1 MNYGYFDLKN
11 KEYVITKPDTPAPWV
26 NYLGSPEYGAIISN
40 NAAGYSFVKSGANGR
55 ISRFRF
61 NSMMALPGRYI
72 YIRDNDT
79 ADYWSASWQPVG
91 KPLDKYKSECRH
103 GTAYTV
109 ISSEYENIAAE
120 TAYYV
125 PNGKTYEVWRS
136 KIINNDSKPRKLS
149 VFGFVEFTND
159 NNYEQ
164 DQVNLQ
170 YTLFITRT
178 SFEGNKILQH
188 INENSG
194 RDETGSNHRERFFG
208 MVGADVTAACGNP
221 DSFIGSYRTYSNP
234 EAVEK
239 GRLDGSMNY
248 NSNSCGALQSDITL
262 EPGQTAELIYILGQK
277 DNREASAILEEY
289 KEKVGS
295 IINGTVKRI
304 EFGNVILDIG
314 KTEAILRRDEIIPR
328 EKFKNGDRVRA
339 YVLEVRREN
348 KGPQIF
354 LSRTCPE
361 FLAKLFASEVPE
373 IYDGIVKIVGVA
385 RDPGSK
391 AKIAVRTDDM
401 TVDAVGACVGLRG
414 IRVQAVVTEL
424 QGEKIDIVPYS
435 EDKAQFIVSALAP
448 AEVTKV
454 VLDEDNNRIEVV
466 VPQEQFSIAIGRR
479 GQNVKLA
486 SQLLGC
492 DIDVLTEEQEQ
503 ERRSNENKVRSQRF
517 MEALDVDEMI
527 AHLLIAEG
535 FSTVDEIAL
544 VDLSELAEIEGFDE
558 DVAKELQSRA
568 QEFIAKRN
576 KEFEEKSKSLGID
589 EKLQQLP
596 GLDQDMLLT
605 LASSGVK
612 TIDDLADLATDE
624 LIEMLGENTL
634 SVQEANKV
642 IMAAREHWF
651 AEE

>member
-1 MNYGYFDLKN
+1 MQNFESMPRPEIILVADTVAREKNIDRDDVLEAMEIAIQKAGRSKYGFEHD
-11 KEYVITKPDTPAPWV
+11 IRATIDR
-26 NYLGSPEYGAIISN
+26 
-40 NAAGYSFVKSGANGR
+40 KSGAISLARYREVVESADQIENEVTQLTLAEAKAYDSNIKVGEFIIDPLPPIDFGR
-55 ISRFRF
+55 I
-61 NSMMALPGRYI
+61 
-72 YIRDNDT
+72 
-79 ADYWSASWQPVG
+79 
-91 KPLDKYKSECRH
+91 
-103 GTAYTV
+103 
-109 ISSEYENIAAE
+109 AA
-120 TAYYV
+120 
-125 PNGKTYEVWRS
+125 
-136 KIINNDSKPRKLS
+136 
-149 VFGFVEFTND
+149 
-159 NNYEQ
+159 
-164 DQVNLQ
+164 
-170 YTLFITRT
+170 
-178 SFEGNKILQH
+178 
-188 INENSG
+188 
-194 RDETGSNHRERFFG
+194 
-208 MVGADVTAACGNP
+208 
-221 DSFIGSYRTYSNP
+221 
-234 EAVEK
+234 
-239 GRLDGSMNY
+239 
-248 NSNSCGALQSDITL
+248 
-262 EPGQTAELIYILGQK
+262 QTAKQVIVQK
-277 DNREASAILEEY
+277 VRDAERNKQFEEY

-589 EKLQQLP
+589 EKLQWLP

>member
-1 MNYGYFDLKN
+1 MQNFESMPRPEIILVADTVAREKNIDRDDVLEAMEIAIQKAGRSKYGFEHD
-11 KEYVITKPDTPAPWV
+11 IRATIDR
-26 NYLGSPEYGAIISN
+26 
-40 NAAGYSFVKSGANGR
+40 KSGAISLARYREVVESADQIENEVTQLTLAEAKAYDSNIKVGEFIIDPLPPIDFGR
-55 ISRFRF
+55 I
-61 NSMMALPGRYI
+61 
-72 YIRDNDT
+72 
-79 ADYWSASWQPVG
+79 
-91 KPLDKYKSECRH
+91 
-103 GTAYTV
+103 
-109 ISSEYENIAAE
+109 AA
-120 TAYYV
+120 
-125 PNGKTYEVWRS
+125 
-136 KIINNDSKPRKLS
+136 
-149 VFGFVEFTND
+149 
-159 NNYEQ
+159 
-164 DQVNLQ
+164 
-170 YTLFITRT
+170 
-178 SFEGNKILQH
+178 
-188 INENSG
+188 
-194 RDETGSNHRERFFG
+194 
-208 MVGADVTAACGNP
+208 
-221 DSFIGSYRTYSNP
+221 
-234 EAVEK
+234 
-239 GRLDGSMNY
+239 
-248 NSNSCGALQSDITL
+248 
-262 EPGQTAELIYILGQK
+262 QTAKQVIVQK
-277 DNREASAILEEY
+277 VRDAERNKQFEEY

-454 VLDEDNNRIEVV
+454 VLDEDNSRIEVV

>member
-1 MNYGYFDLKN
+1 MQNFESMPRPEIILVADTVAREKNIDRDDVLEAMEIAIQKAGRSKYGFEHD
-11 KEYVITKPDTPAPWV
+11 IRATIDR
-26 NYLGSPEYGAIISN
+26 
-40 NAAGYSFVKSGANGR
+40 KSGAISLARYREVVESADQIENEVTQLTLAEAKAYDSNIKVGEFIIDPLPPIDFGR
-55 ISRFRF
+55 I
-61 NSMMALPGRYI
+61 
-72 YIRDNDT
+72 
-79 ADYWSASWQPVG
+79 
-91 KPLDKYKSECRH
+91 
-103 GTAYTV
+103 
-109 ISSEYENIAAE
+109 AA
-120 TAYYV
+120 
-125 PNGKTYEVWRS
+125 
-136 KIINNDSKPRKLS
+136 
-149 VFGFVEFTND
+149 
-159 NNYEQ
+159 
-164 DQVNLQ
+164 
-170 YTLFITRT
+170 
-178 SFEGNKILQH
+178 
-188 INENSG
+188 
-194 RDETGSNHRERFFG
+194 
-208 MVGADVTAACGNP
+208 
-221 DSFIGSYRTYSNP
+221 
-234 EAVEK
+234 
-239 GRLDGSMNY
+239 
-248 NSNSCGALQSDITL
+248 
-262 EPGQTAELIYILGQK
+262 QTAKQVIVQK
-277 DNREASAILEEY
+277 VRDAERNKQFEEY

-424 QGEKIDIVPYS
+424 QGEKIDIVSYS

>member
-1 MNYGYFDLKN
+1 MQNFESMPRPEIILVADTVAREKNIDRDDVLEAMEIAIQKAGRSKYGFEHDIRAHIDRK
-11 KEYVITKPDTPAPWV
+11 T
-26 NYLGSPEYGAIISN
+26 GAISLARYREVVESADQIEN
-40 NAAGYSFVKSGANGR
+40 EVTQMTLDEAKSYDANINPGEFIIDPLPPIDFGR
-55 ISRFRF
+55 I
-61 NSMMALPGRYI
+61 
-72 YIRDNDT
+72 
-79 ADYWSASWQPVG
+79 
-91 KPLDKYKSECRH
+91 
-103 GTAYTV
+103 
-109 ISSEYENIAAE
+109 AA
-120 TAYYV
+120 
-125 PNGKTYEVWRS
+125 
-136 KIINNDSKPRKLS
+136 
-149 VFGFVEFTND
+149 
-159 NNYEQ
+159 
-164 DQVNLQ
+164 
-170 YTLFITRT
+170 
-178 SFEGNKILQH
+178 
-188 INENSG
+188 
-194 RDETGSNHRERFFG
+194 
-208 MVGADVTAACGNP
+208 
-221 DSFIGSYRTYSNP
+221 
-234 EAVEK
+234 
-239 GRLDGSMNY
+239 
-248 NSNSCGALQSDITL
+248 
-262 EPGQTAELIYILGQK
+262 QTAKQVIVQK
-277 DNREASAILEEY
+277 VREAERNKQFEEY
-289 KEKVGS
+289 KEKIGTIV
-295 IINGTVKRI
+295 NGTVKRI

-314 KTEAILRRDEIIPR
+314 KTEAVLRRDEIIPR

-339 YVLEVRREN
+339 YVLDVRREN

-361 FLAKLFASEVPE
+361 FLAKLFAAEVPE
-373 IYDGIVKIVGVA
+373 IYDGIVKIVSVA

-391 AKIAVRTDDM
+391 AKIAVKTDDV

-466 VPQEQFSIAIGRR
+466 VPQEQFSVAIGRR

-544 VDLSELAEIEGFDE
+544 VDLSELSEIEGFDE

-568 QEFIAKRN
+568 KEFIAKRN

-589 EKLQQLP
+589 EKLQEIS

-605 LASSGVK
+605 LADKGVK
-612 TIDDLADLATDE
+612 TLDDLADLASDE

-634 SVQEANKV
+634 SIQEAEKI
-642 IMAAREHWF
+642 IMEARKHWF
-651 AEE
+651 PEEA